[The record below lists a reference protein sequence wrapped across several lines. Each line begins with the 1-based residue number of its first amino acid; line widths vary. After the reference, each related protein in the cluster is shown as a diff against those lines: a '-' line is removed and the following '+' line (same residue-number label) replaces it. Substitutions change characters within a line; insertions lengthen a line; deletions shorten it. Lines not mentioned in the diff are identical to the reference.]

1 MSFGP
6 GTNVISIVK
15 PNNTPLLVKRS
26 NATICNQLKF
36 FIFLRKR
43 FLFSESFTCYIIILQ
58 FTYLPHPELMGK
70 ISKFLKKWA
79 IPGLFFVYFRSF
91 SQNINTILQQINLKK
106 CPSSIE
112 HWDSNT
118 RPSECESPPIS
129 TRQGLPPYS
138 VNFTLCNFFSI
149 LIG

>member
-1 MSFGP
+1 M
-6 GTNVISIVK
+6 
-15 PNNTPLLVKRS
+15 LHE
-26 NATICNQLKF
+26 ICL
-36 FIFLRKR
+36 
-43 FLFSESFTCYIIILQ
+43 LFSNHLMLYIDSHSNTLEPVLKIL
-58 FTYLPHPELMGK
+58 Y
-70 ISKFLKKWA
+70 IAIFLKKWA

-149 LIG
+149 LIGWIIWLANQNAWKNSVT